1 MSSTKWKP
9 LTNVPEGKPLPEEEV
24 EFILIGAGSPFV
36 WHLLI
41 FSAGSPFAKRSL
53 LFISPGLPR
62 TGTMSTY
69 AALEMILP
77 GKCHHMARC
86 WKGFFSNEIASTTT
100 TIGLER
106 TEPLE
111 MFPSGQRQLMERWRR
126 RSGEILSETSDWV
139 LGSIIPSLSFG
150 TTWSSSTQMPRSF
163 TDSDLGSFIEGAFV
177 LTR

>member
-41 FSAGSPFAKRSL
+41 FSAGSPL
-53 LFISPGLPR
+53 PNVHYYLSPQVYPER
-62 TGTMSTY
+62 
-69 AALEMILP
+69 ALCQPTQLWRWFCQGSVTTWQGAE
-77 GKCHHMARC
+77 KE
-86 WKGFFSNEIASTTT
+86 FFSNEIPSTTT
-100 TIGLER
+100 TLGLER
-106 TEPLE
+106 IEPLE
-111 MFPSGQRQLMERWRR
+111 MFPSGQRQLMERWRK
-126 RSGEILSETSDWV
+126 RSGEISSETSDWV

>member
-1 MSSTKWKP
+1 MEASNKCSWGEASSWGGSWIHSHRSRFTFC
-9 LTNVPEGKPLPEEEV
+9 LTS
-24 EFILIGAGSPFV
+24 FD
-36 WHLLI
+36 I
-41 FSAGSPFAKRSL
+41 FSRFTFCQTFIIIYISRFTPNGHYVNLRSFGDDFAREVSPHGKVLKRS
-53 LFISPGLPR
+53 
-62 TGTMSTY
+62 
-69 AALEMILP
+69 
-77 GKCHHMARC
+77 
-86 WKGFFSNEIASTTT
+86 FFSNEIPSTKT

-126 RSGEILSETSDWV
+126 TSGEISSETSDWV

-163 TDSDLGSFIEGAFV
+163 TDSVLGSFIEGAFV

>member
-1 MSSTKWKP
+1 MFLRGSLFLRRKLNSFSSEQ
-9 LTNVPEGKPLPEEEV
+9 V
-24 EFILIGAGSPFV
+24 
-36 WHLLI
+36 HLLFDI
-41 FSAGSPFAKRSL
+41 FWYFQQVHLLPNVHYYLYLQVYPERALCQPTQLWRWFCQGSVTTWQGAEK
-53 LFISPGLPR
+53 
-62 TGTMSTY
+62 
-69 AALEMILP
+69 E
-77 GKCHHMARC
+77 
-86 WKGFFSNEIASTTT
+86 FFSNEIPSTTT

>member
-1 MSSTKWKP
+1 MEASNKCSWGEASSWGGSWIHSHRSRFTFC
-9 LTNVPEGKPLPEEEV
+9 LTS
-24 EFILIGAGSPFV
+24 FD
-36 WHLLI
+36 I
-41 FSAGSPFAKRSL
+41 FSRFTFAKCSL

-86 WKGFFSNEIASTTT
+86 WKGVFSNEIPSTTT

-126 RSGEILSETSDWV
+126 MSGEISSETSDWV